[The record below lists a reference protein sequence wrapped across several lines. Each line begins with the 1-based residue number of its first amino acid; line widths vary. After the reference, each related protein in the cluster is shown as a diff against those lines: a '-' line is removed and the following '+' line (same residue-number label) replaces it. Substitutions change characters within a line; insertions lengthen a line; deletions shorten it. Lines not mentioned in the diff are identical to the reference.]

1 METQTTLSA
10 RSLQYYAVTR
20 KWASDIEFFQFETAF
35 LENLLNDLN
44 NKAGKVF
51 SEEYKIAQINS
62 LKLLKDHVRA
72 AKLINEQLTEL
83 GLMAEDI
90 ISEDTERLKGNQ
102 ITLEYLMAD
111 ITKEY
116 REVKKRIF
124 RLVEKV
130 VNAMD

>member
-62 LKLLKDHVRA
+62 LKLL
-72 AKLINEQLTEL
+72 
-83 GLMAEDI
+83 
-90 ISEDTERLKGNQ
+90 
-102 ITLEYLMAD
+102 
-111 ITKEY
+111 
-116 REVKKRIF
+116 
-124 RLVEKV
+124 
-130 VNAMD
+130 

>member
-102 ITLEYLMAD
+102 IALEYLMAD

-130 VNAMD
+130 VKAME